1 VPPAPGWGP
10 PPAPGAPGGY
20 PGWGPPI
27 VQAPKPGVV
36 PLRPLG
42 LTEILDGAFTYI
54 RRSPGVV
61 LGISALVAVI
71 SNLAQFLI
79 NISVFGSA
87 EAELAALD
95 ETATFQDAFGV
106 FGSIIGGS
114 LVAGIIAVVFQ
125 TAGTG
130 LLTIVMGRA
139 VLGERITA
147 AQAWERGRR
156 LILPLLGLTV
166 LTSILWFIGGL
177 ACLLPGIF
185 LYVMW
190 SLAPAALMLE
200 RGGVIESMRRSWRLV
215 RGSWWRIFGILL
227 LAAIIAGAVG
237 QLILAPFGV
246 VGILIDGVSAEPG
259 QGLPWASLALSSL
272 GGIVATTITLPFS
285 AGVIALLYI
294 DQRMRREAFD
304 LELGRAASSTPPT
317 PPPSAGPTFH

>member
-1 VPPAPGWGP
+1 
-10 PPAPGAPGGY
+10 
-20 PGWGPPI
+20 
-27 VQAPKPGVV
+27 VV

-61 LGISALVAVI
+61 LGIAALVAVI

-79 NISVFGSA
+79 NISVLGSTT
-87 EAELAALD
+87 AELESFD
-95 ETATFQDAFGV
+95 ETATFQDVFGAFGAL
-106 FGSIIGGS
+106 IGGT
-114 LVAGIIAVVFQ
+114 LVAAIVALVFQ

-139 VLGERITA
+139 VLGEQITA

-166 LTSILWFIGGL
+166 LTSILWFLGGL
-177 ACLLPGIF
+177 ACILPGIF

-200 RGGVIESMRRSWRLV
+200 RGGVIDSMRRSWRLV

-227 LAAIIAGAVG
+227 LAGIIAGAVG
-237 QLILAPFGV
+237 QLVIAPFAV
-246 VGILIDGVSAEPG
+246 VGVAVDGFTAQPG
-259 QGLPWASLALSSL
+259 EGLPWASLALSTL

-285 AGVIALLYI
+285 AGVVALLYV

-304 LELGRAASSTPPT
+304 LELTRATSTSPSEPTQPPT
-317 PPPSAGPTFH
+317 PPGPTFH

>member
-1 VPPAPGWGP
+1 M
-10 PPAPGAPGGY
+10 
-20 PGWGPPI
+20 
-27 VQAPKPGVV
+27 V

-54 RRSPGVV
+54 RRSPAVV

-71 SNLAQFLI
+71 SNLTQFLI
-79 NISVFGSA
+79 NISVLGSA
-87 EAELAALD
+87 TSDLESLD

-106 FGSIIGGS
+106 LGAVIGGS
-114 LVAGIIAVVFQ
+114 LVALVVAVVFQ

-139 VLGERITA
+139 VLGEQITA

-166 LTSILWFIGGL
+166 LTSLLWLLGGL

-190 SLAPAALMLE
+190 SLAPASLMLE

-215 RGSWWRIFGILL
+215 RGSWWRVFGILL

-237 QLILAPFGV
+237 QLILAPFAGA
-246 VGILIDGVSAEPG
+246 GIFIDGFAAQPG
-259 QGLPWASLALSSL
+259 EGLPWASLALNSL
-272 GGIVATTITLPFS
+272 GGIVATTVTLPFS
-285 AGVIALLYI
+285 AGVIALLYV

-304 LELGRAASSTPPT
+304 LELTRAVSATAPPPP
-317 PPPSAGPTFH
+317 PPPSPTFH